1 MRAILNISLALLISI
16 FSGVHPALG
25 QELVGL
31 QNVTL
36 KPGEVLWT
44 FDIKLQG
51 GRIVAVCNVPEGWA
65 ITAENYGEAA
75 LYKDGGGRAHG
86 SADFGHDALSATDL
100 SQLGG
105 LLLIDRSGVHRK
117 SATLTGFITTSGPSD
132 NRKIKLRPENFTR
145 REAEQCPMPPA
156 DNRLLKH

>member
-1 MRAILNISLALLISI
+1 MKAILNISLALLIGI
-16 FSGVHPALG
+16 FCGVHPVLG

-44 FDIKLQG
+44 FDIQMQE
-51 GRIVAVCNVPEGWA
+51 GRIVAVCNVPEGWT

-75 LYKDGGGRAHG
+75 LYKDGGGRAQG

-100 SQLGG
+100 SQLSGF
-105 LLLIDRSGVHRK
+105 LLIDRSAVHRK
-117 SATLTGFITTSGPSD
+117 PATLTGFITTSGASD

-145 REAEQCPMPPA
+145 RVAGQCPVPPVE
-156 DNRLLKH
+156 NRLLRH

>member
-1 MRAILNISLALLISI
+1 MKAILYISLSLLIGVL
-16 FSGVHPALG
+16 SGSHPVLAA
-25 QELVGL
+25 ELVGL

-36 KPGEVLWT
+36 KPGELLWT
-44 FDIKLQG
+44 FDIHLQE
-51 GRIVAVCNVPEGWA
+51 GRIVAVCNVPEGWT

-75 LYKDGGGRAHG
+75 LYKEGGAEAHG
-86 SADFGHDALSATDL
+86 GADFGHDALSGTDL

-105 LLLIDRSGVHRK
+105 LLLIDRSAVHRK

-145 REAEQCPMPPA
+145 REAEQCPVPPVE
-156 DNRLLKH
+156 NRLLKR